1 MKDKNWDTCVMCG
14 RDIEDGEDAILLNDP
29 ELVCLDCVKESTMTL
44 YYFKDGDFIGTE
56 NDLEF
61 TTVEKSTKEM
71 FKDE

>member
-1 MKDKNWDTCVMCG
+1 M
-14 RDIEDGEDAILLNDP
+14 E
-29 ELVCLDCVKESTMTL
+29 MTRNEF
-44 YYFKDGDFIGTE
+44 YKWAEQRVQWTE